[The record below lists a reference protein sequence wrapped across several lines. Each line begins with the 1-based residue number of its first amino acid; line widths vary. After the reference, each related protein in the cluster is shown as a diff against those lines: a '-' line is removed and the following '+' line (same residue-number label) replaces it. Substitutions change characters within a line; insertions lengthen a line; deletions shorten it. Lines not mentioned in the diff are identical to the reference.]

1 MTSGKTILLASVLA
15 MLTAAGCGGD
25 AAPARKARG
34 PGDPPR
40 FTTPNCYQAAQTL
53 ADTMRAQ
60 GAEMSSDDIDGIR
73 NQVSQACTRDQWSA
87 VSIQCVADA
96 QSGEEVDACVGQMTP
111 AQRDAFAASMK
122 R

>member
-1 MTSGKTILLASVLA
+1 MTSGKTILAASMLAALA
-15 MLTAAGCGGD
+15 ACGGGD
-25 AAPARKARG
+25 APARKARG

-40 FTTPNCYQAAQTL
+40 FTVPNCFQAAQRL

-60 GAEMSSDDIDGIR
+60 GSAMNSEDIDGIR
-73 NQVSQACTRDQWSA
+73 DQVSRTCTGDAWSA

-96 QSGEEVDACVGQMTP
+96 QSGEEVEACVGQMTP
-111 AQRDAFAASMK
+111 AQQDAFAASMQ